1 MIKKPG
7 IKSTLTYVKPTI
19 EDLSDEDGN
28 LVVDISGYHLILN
41 EIKSIIQAEPLG
53 EGQKDS
59 LLSKIESIQDIL
71 LFLTKNDEE
80 RKFQER
86 RLGHEYN
93 EVNDD
98 NSS

>member
-41 EIKSIIQAEPLG
+41 EVKSIIQAEPLG

-59 LLSKIESIQDIL
+59 LLTKINNFEHSIKEIL
-71 LFLTKNDEE
+71 LSEEE
-80 RKFQER
+80 RTFQER
-86 RLGHEYN
+86 RDK
-93 EVNDD
+93 VRDD